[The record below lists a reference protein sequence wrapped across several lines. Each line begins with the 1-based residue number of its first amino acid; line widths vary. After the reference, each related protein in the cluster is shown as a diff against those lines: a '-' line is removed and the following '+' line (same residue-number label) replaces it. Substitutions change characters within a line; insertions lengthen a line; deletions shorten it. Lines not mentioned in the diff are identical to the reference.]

1 MQLFSWLPFVSGRD
15 DRKLFRPLSEDEKKA
30 FKLHLISAILG
41 GISVGVIINHEYI
54 AVNGLH
60 ASQWQI
66 TALTMLWPISN
77 VLSVF
82 INHWIDSRGRY
93 DRAVLLIGVL
103 SRLPVA
109 LMFFSSNVNVLLLL
123 LLLFF
128 ASNSVLI
135 PAQNTIMKQRYR
147 SSNRAR
153 LFGWWSSILTL
164 FSLPMAMFVG
174 ALLDVDFQYYR
185 ILFVVEAL
193 FGAGQAV
200 FLSIMARGMKPGL
213 SNKSTG
219 KGVAHFLGSLWA
231 VFRRDKEFAC
241 FEAFFFLYGIAFLMI
256 LPVIPFFAT
265 DRLGLNYEQY
275 AMAKGVIGQMGILF
289 LSPIL
294 GVRLEKLRPFRFTGI
309 VCLVLAFYPLSMAVG
324 NWIPDL
330 GTFFFYFAFVIF
342 AVGMAGV
349 RISWS
354 ISSMHFAPHGQ
365 EATYQGLHVTLT
377 ALRASFAPI
386 LGSVLLHYFG
396 YSEAFLVSTGIFIV
410 AGLLFLGKY
419 RKKKRGDTHQSVKF

>member
-1 MQLFSWLPFVSGRD
+1 MQLFSWLPFVSGSSEK
-15 DRKLFRPLSEDEKKA
+15 KLFRPLGEDEKKA

-54 AVNGLH
+54 AVNGLN

-77 VLSVF
+77 ILSVF

-93 DRAVLLIGVL
+93 DRAILVIGVL

-109 LMFFSSNVNVLLLL
+109 LMFFSSNVNVMLILLLF
-123 LLLFF
+123 FF

-135 PAQNTIMKQRYR
+135 PAQNAIMKHRYR

-153 LFGWWSSILTL
+153 LFGWWSSVLTL

-174 ALLDVDFQYYR
+174 ALLDLDFQYYR

-200 FLSIMARGMKPGL
+200 FLSIMARGMKAGV
-213 SNKSTG
+213 SEKSTG
-219 KGVAHFLGSLWA
+219 KGIAHFLGSLWA
-231 VFRRDKEFAC
+231 VFRRDKEFAY
-241 FEAFFFLYGIAFLMI
+241 FETFFFLYGIAFLMI

-265 DRLGLNYEQY
+265 DRLGLDYEQY
-275 AMAKGVIGQMGILF
+275 AMAKGVIGQMGVLF
-289 LSPIL
+289 LSPL
-294 GVRLEKLRPFRFTGI
+294 MGVRLERLHPFRFTGI
-309 VCLVLAFYPLSMAVG
+309 ICLVLALYPLSMAFG
-324 NWIPDL
+324 NWIPEL

-342 AVGMAGV
+342 SVGMAGV

-365 EATYQGLHVTLT
+365 EATYQGLHITLT

-396 YSEAFLVSTGIFIV
+396 YSEAFLVSTGIFII
-410 AGLLFLGKY
+410 AGILFLARY
-419 RKKKRGDTHQSVKF
+419 RKRRAEGAIA